1 MYAHSALS
9 LLVPLVT
16 IALVFLTRR
25 VVLSF
30 LLGIVLASIMLHYQN
45 PLEVFVY
52 AYKHIASVF
61 YTYQDDGL
69 IINAQSLY
77 VFGFLFILGILT
89 QLMSYSGGI
98 SAFVLWARKRV
109 KTQKGSEFFA
119 FIAGIV
125 VFVDDY
131 FNALTVGQ
139 MSKSLNDANHSTR
152 ERLAYIIDSTSAP
165 ICILMPIS
173 SWGAYIIMQLNTT
186 FQGDSFVLLFSSIW
200 GNYYAWFALLAVFLT
215 IIWQINLPAM
225 RKNQNVD
232 VVEHTS
238 ITAHTESSIWLLI
251 IPIFALLGFVAGLIF
266 YTGYQASGEA
276 NLISMLGNTD
286 TGFSLFFGGLGAL
299 VLSLFLSLPH
309 IAPPN
314 YIPILKTGIASM
326 LPACLILILAWAIGP
341 IIKDDLSTG
350 VYLANLSKE
359 FLESSALNPHI
370 TIVVVSFAI
379 SGFIAFCTGTSWA
392 TFAIMIPIA
401 SSLAQANGVDVV
413 LVLSAVLSGAVYG
426 DHASPISDT
435 TILSATGAGCSVQ
448 SHFITQLPYVSVVAL
463 IAIVSFGVAG
473 WLDSRIWGYVIG
485 LALMFGIFYV
495 FRKYYGDIALKA
507 TSQTHTNDQR

>member
-1 MYAHSALS
+1 MYADSALS
-9 LLVPLVT
+9 LVVPVVT

-25 VVLSF
+25 VVLSLF
-30 LLGIVLASIMLHYQN
+30 LGIVLASIMLHYHN
-45 PLEVFVY
+45 SIIEILIY
-52 AYKHIASVF
+52 IYKHIASVF
-61 YTYQDDGL
+61 YEYQNDTL

-98 SAFVLWARKRV
+98 AAFVQWARMRI
-109 KTQKGSEFFA
+109 KTQRGSEFFA

-139 MSKSLNDANHSTR
+139 VSKSLNDANHSTR

-173 SWGAYIIMQLNTT
+173 SWGAYIIMQFNKN
-186 FQGDSFVLLFSSIW
+186 FEGDSFVLLFSSIW

-215 IIWQINLPAM
+215 ILWQINLPAM
-225 RKNQNVD
+225 QKNQNVD
-232 VVEHTS
+232 VSEYLDLTPHTGAS
-238 ITAHTESSIWLLI
+238 VWLLI
-251 IPIFALLGFVAGLIF
+251 IPILALLCFIAGLIF
-266 YTGYQASGEA
+266 YTGYLEGGE
-276 NLISMLGNTD
+276 LSIIGMLGNTD
-286 TGFSLFFGGLGAL
+286 TGFSLFWGGFLAL
-299 VLSLFLSLPH
+299 ILTLLMSFRH
-309 IAPPN
+309 IAWQD
-314 YIPILKTGIASM
+314 YKPIVQLGISSM

-350 VYLANLSKE
+350 VYLATLSKAY
-359 FLESSALNPHI
+359 LESSTINPHI
-370 TIVVVSFAI
+370 AIVVVSFAI

-401 SSLAQANGVDVV
+401 SSLAEVNNVDLI
-413 LVLSAVLSGAVYG
+413 LVISAVLSGAVYG

-448 SHFITQLPYVSVVAL
+448 SHFITQLPYVSIVA
-463 IAIVSFGVAG
+463 AITLVSFGVAG
-473 WLDSRIWGYVIG
+473 GLDSVLWGYVVG
-485 LALMFGIFYV
+485 LLLMFGV
-495 FRKYYGDIALKA
+495 FFVFKNMYGDNK
-507 TSQTHTNDQR
+507 NM

>member
-25 VVLSF
+25 VVLSL

-186 FQGDSFVLLFSSIW
+186 FQSDSFVLLFSSIW

-232 VVEHTS
+232 VVENTS

-251 IPIFALLGFVAGLIF
+251 IPIFTLLGFVAGLIF

-326 LPACLILILAWAIGP
+326 LPACLILILAWAIGRMEP
-341 IIKDDLSTG
+341 ADL
-350 VYLANLSKE
+350 L
-359 FLESSALNPHI
+359 
-370 TIVVVSFAI
+370 
-379 SGFIAFCTGTSWA
+379 
-392 TFAIMIPIA
+392 
-401 SSLAQANGVDVV
+401 
-413 LVLSAVLSGAVYG
+413 
-426 DHASPISDT
+426 
-435 TILSATGAGCSVQ
+435 
-448 SHFITQLPYVSVVAL
+448 
-463 IAIVSFGVAG
+463 
-473 WLDSRIWGYVIG
+473 
-485 LALMFGIFYV
+485 
-495 FRKYYGDIALKA
+495 
-507 TSQTHTNDQR
+507 